1 VRSLEDL
8 REKPTMPK
16 QTARKQKEKVNV
28 NVQEVKDKPWR
39 KYYKYVKKVKPVVVG
54 KRYKC
59 SIPGCTYK
67 GSDNKGNY
75 KQHLSFKHNVGTV
88 WFHCDVEGCEY
99 KGKAAALVKH
109 HKANR
114 HGIGVVWYPCPRE
127 DCSYKAKQKKHLD
140 YHIKVRHDPESVIA
154 QLKKTN
160 GSLELE
166 KQSLLTRLAEL
177 KEKNKEIAVL
187 RRRVRQ
193 LEAVVLRAKNK
204 IEKSRIKAEAKKVVT
219 SKKKEGIKSL

>member
-1 VRSLEDL
+1 M
-8 REKPTMPK
+8 TK
-16 QTARKQKEKVNV
+16 QTARTPKETANV

-59 SIPGCTYK
+59 TFPGCTYK

-88 WFHCDVEGCEY
+88 WYHCDVEGCEY

-114 HGIGVVWYPCPRE
+114 HDIGVVWYPCPHE
-127 DCSYKAKQKKHLD
+127 HCSYKAKQKKHLD
-140 YHIKVRHDPESVIA
+140 YHIKVKHDPENVIA

-166 KQSLLTRLAEL
+166 KQTLRTRLEDL

-193 LEAVVLRAKNK
+193 LEAIVVRAKNK
-204 IEKSRIKAEAKKVVT
+204 IEKSRVKAVMKKAVAN
-219 SKKKEGIKSL
+219 KKKEDIKRL